1 MELSEILKIAEE
13 NNNKEKRAFLFP
25 GQGAQYVGMGKE
37 IYNKY
42 EEAKKIY
49 DKAEKISEMPIRKIC
64 FEGPEEDLNKTEN
77 TQMAIFITSLAML
90 EILKNKNI
98 EAKIAAGLSLGEY
111 TALVYAGILDIENG
125 IKLIKKR
132 GYYMANLLPKEQ
144 YSMAAIIGI
153 ESKKIEEKCK
163 EIAEKTGLFIV
174 PANYNYANQTVISG
188 NDQAIDQAMTELK
201 EIGAK
206 RTIKLKTSGP
216 FHTKKLEKAKEAYEK
231 ELEKVKFNM
240 ENAEGK
246 IKVIKNID
254 GTIYKKT
261 DNIRQ
266 ILASHIINPVRF
278 DKAIE
283 LMKSEGIE
291 QYLEIGPGK
300 ALTGFMKTVL
310 ITGGSRGIGKAV
322 AIKFAEKGNQIIIN
336 YVSEKT
342 DTEKLK
348 NELLEAG
355 AKDVLLIKADV
366 SNSEDV
372 KNMVKESIEKFE
384 KIDILVNNAG
394 ITKDNLL
401 MRMSE
406 EEFDKVIQINLK
418 GTYLVTKEVTK
429 YMMKKR
435 SGSIVNLA
443 SVVGV
448 AGNAGQ
454 CNYAASKAGI
464 IGFTKSIAK
473 ELASRNIRAN
483 AVAPGFIETD
493 MTNVLKEE
501 IKENINSQI
510 PLRRMGS
517 AKEVAELVYFLGED
531 ASSYITGQV
540 INVDGGMI

>member
-1 MELSEILKIAEE
+1 
-13 NNNKEKRAFLFP
+13 
-25 GQGAQYVGMGKE
+25 
-37 IYNKY
+37 
-42 EEAKKIY
+42 
-49 DKAEKISEMPIRKIC
+49 
-64 FEGPEEDLNKTEN
+64 
-77 TQMAIFITSLAML
+77 
-90 EILKNKNI
+90 
-98 EAKIAAGLSLGEY
+98 
-111 TALVYAGILDIENG
+111 
-125 IKLIKKR
+125 
-132 GYYMANLLPKEQ
+132 
-144 YSMAAIIGI
+144 
-153 ESKKIEEKCK
+153 
-163 EIAEKTGLFIV
+163 
-174 PANYNYANQTVISG
+174 
-188 NDQAIDQAMTELK
+188 
-201 EIGAK
+201 
-206 RTIKLKTSGP
+206 
-216 FHTKKLEKAKEAYEK
+216 
-231 ELEKVKFNM
+231 
-240 ENAEGK
+240 
-246 IKVIKNID
+246 
-254 GTIYKKT
+254 
-261 DNIRQ
+261 
-266 ILASHIINPVRF
+266 
-278 DKAIE
+278 
-283 LMKSEGIE
+283 
-291 QYLEIGPGK
+291 
-300 ALTGFMKTVL
+300 MKTVL

-483 AVAPGFIETD
+483 AVAAGFIETD

>member
-1 MELSEILKIAEE
+1 
-13 NNNKEKRAFLFP
+13 
-25 GQGAQYVGMGKE
+25 
-37 IYNKY
+37 
-42 EEAKKIY
+42 
-49 DKAEKISEMPIRKIC
+49 
-64 FEGPEEDLNKTEN
+64 
-77 TQMAIFITSLAML
+77 
-90 EILKNKNI
+90 
-98 EAKIAAGLSLGEY
+98 
-111 TALVYAGILDIENG
+111 
-125 IKLIKKR
+125 
-132 GYYMANLLPKEQ
+132 
-144 YSMAAIIGI
+144 
-153 ESKKIEEKCK
+153 
-163 EIAEKTGLFIV
+163 
-174 PANYNYANQTVISG
+174 
-188 NDQAIDQAMTELK
+188 
-201 EIGAK
+201 
-206 RTIKLKTSGP
+206 
-216 FHTKKLEKAKEAYEK
+216 
-231 ELEKVKFNM
+231 
-240 ENAEGK
+240 
-246 IKVIKNID
+246 
-254 GTIYKKT
+254 
-261 DNIRQ
+261 
-266 ILASHIINPVRF
+266 
-278 DKAIE
+278 
-283 LMKSEGIE
+283 
-291 QYLEIGPGK
+291 
-300 ALTGFMKTVL
+300 MKTVL

-384 KIDILVNNAG
+384 KIDILVNNAR

>member
-1 MELSEILKIAEE
+1 
-13 NNNKEKRAFLFP
+13 
-25 GQGAQYVGMGKE
+25 
-37 IYNKY
+37 
-42 EEAKKIY
+42 
-49 DKAEKISEMPIRKIC
+49 
-64 FEGPEEDLNKTEN
+64 
-77 TQMAIFITSLAML
+77 
-90 EILKNKNI
+90 
-98 EAKIAAGLSLGEY
+98 
-111 TALVYAGILDIENG
+111 
-125 IKLIKKR
+125 
-132 GYYMANLLPKEQ
+132 
-144 YSMAAIIGI
+144 
-153 ESKKIEEKCK
+153 
-163 EIAEKTGLFIV
+163 
-174 PANYNYANQTVISG
+174 
-188 NDQAIDQAMTELK
+188 
-201 EIGAK
+201 
-206 RTIKLKTSGP
+206 
-216 FHTKKLEKAKEAYEK
+216 
-231 ELEKVKFNM
+231 
-240 ENAEGK
+240 
-246 IKVIKNID
+246 
-254 GTIYKKT
+254 
-261 DNIRQ
+261 
-266 ILASHIINPVRF
+266 
-278 DKAIE
+278 
-283 LMKSEGIE
+283 
-291 QYLEIGPGK
+291 
-300 ALTGFMKTVL
+300 
-310 ITGGSRGIGKAV
+310 
-322 AIKFAEKGNQIIIN
+322 
-336 YVSEKT
+336 
-342 DTEKLK
+342 
-348 NELLEAG
+348 
-355 AKDVLLIKADV
+355 
-366 SNSEDV
+366 
-372 KNMVKESIEKFE
+372 MVKESIEKFE

-435 SGSIVNLA
+435 SGSIENLA